1 MISTLAKRTPNEE
14 QQKAIY
20 HGGGKLLSAGAGS
33 GKTFVL
39 IEHLIY
45 LLSEVQKKSTSSEWN
60 KQISSELSKIVLMT
74 FTKKAAGE
82 MSVRMMK
89 RIEEIIEEFETNKSE
104 LDLAY
109 WSLVRQNLS
118 SLNITTIHGF
128 CHRLL
133 RLGFWSDFPQE
144 INLVSAIEHKDKI
157 QKIFDKWFGENQ
169 KSLDPIFLASS
180 HSLLAAMIEIFSSP
194 ELRVLWSN
202 PKSSDSAKVEID
214 QFFLQLIDV
223 KGYGA
228 LFEDSMDL
236 AAPEKEKAKKW
247 YELLIQ
253 FNEVLTNHGLVSA
266 SNYQAYTDFFKTISR
281 FPVTNSKEISFHQKV
296 TLDAIREFKNDLN
309 ELSEDLRALSENF
322 EIYKKWVATIS
333 QLFKYID
340 SHYFEIDGFSFSDLE
355 YYVLEGLKKPEVLA
369 KVQESFSY
377 FIVDEFQDTSFIQ
390 FEILKNLIGS
400 KSEKIFCVGDRKQ
413 AIYGFRG
420 GELQVF
426 ADCAQL
432 LGVENNYFLK
442 KNFRS
447 FSSIIEFNNQLFEQV
462 FPLGLKYEGI
472 DPHSV
477 EMEMQV
483 IPDKAEVTL
492 GEVVALKTEITGNNS
507 DIDLDQIESTILSEH
522 IKILLARTDLQTICV
537 LYRKLKPSSLLLE
550 HLLNNDIAFA
560 AQIKIRFA
568 DDPLINIFLYL
579 IELHLNKNDL
589 IKKASTLTLIRTLL
603 TILEVKS
610 FDNFLIDQFYVD
622 LKILGLRLSF
632 HKFVFAIGL
641 SNSFHAQNAELIDAI
656 CRLTKED
663 IVRVYHLLKN
673 DEGEDYACEMMSGEA
688 GINGKKRVIIMSAH
702 ASKGLEFDAVLLGG
716 VHTNGRYNGMK
727 DHVGK
732 FPHSFKWKKT
742 FDQKRFFKSPFY
754 HLESEI
760 LTLKDFSESKRL
772 LYVACTRAVKH
783 LAYADLWSVVKDTP
797 KDLYTYDNSWIQAL
811 RLNNTPRIDCSI
823 LNLAQERVDI
833 SLLQRDP
840 LGMLASEGK
849 FSLGLISELSVT
861 RLATIADCP
870 FKFYL
875 QNICK
880 IDAEK
885 KAPAFNFDE
894 EESESESEIFYSSKK
909 RGTEVHSCLSK
920 LFLKEIDLSKVP
932 LKEKEKIS
940 WAYALG
946 DRFQN
951 KYEVISERMI
961 KFSFFGQMI
970 SGTPDLVFVDK
981 DQEIVVWDFKT
992 GIRNPEGEASYWF
1005 QLMSYAYAYA
1015 KLKQFT
1021 PDKKIELSLLY
1032 LDQAEVATKNLSL
1045 NEITQ
1050 SLFAFW
1056 RKTESLNQVN
1066 PDHCSHCE
1074 YTSICRKGEKSTHL
1088 SK

>member
-1 MISTLAKRTPNEE
+1 MISILSKRSPNEE
-14 QQKAIY
+14 QQKAIF
-20 HGGGKLLSAGAGS
+20 HSGGKLLSAGAGS

-45 LLSEVQKKSTSSEWN
+45 LLSQVQKNTASSDWSKS
-60 KQISSELSKIVLMT
+60 ISFELSKIVLMT
-74 FTKKAAGE
+74 FTKKASGE

-89 RIEEIIEEFETNKSE
+89 RIEEILEEARADDDGSDFIF
-104 LDLAY
+104 
-109 WSLVRQNLS
+109 WSQVRQNLS

-133 RLGFWSDFPQE
+133 RLGFWSEFPQD
-144 INLVSAIEHKDKI
+144 INLVSSIEHKDKL
-157 QKIFDKWFGENQ
+157 QKIFDKWFAENQ
-169 KSLDPIFLASS
+169 KTLDPIFLASS

-194 ELRVLWSN
+194 ELRVLWTD
-202 PKSSDSAKVEID
+202 PKSSISSEIEID
-214 QFFLQLIDV
+214 HFFSQLIDV
-223 KGYGA
+223 KGYRS
-228 LFEDSMDL
+228 LFEDSIDL
-236 AAPEKEKAKKW
+236 QAPEKEKSKKW
-247 YELLIQ
+247 YDLLIQ
-253 FNEVLTNHGLVSA
+253 FNEIMINHGLISS
-266 SNYQAYTDFFKTISR
+266 SNYLMYGEFFKTISR
-281 FPVTNSKEISFHQKV
+281 FPVTNSKEILAHQKE
-296 TLDAIREFKNDLN
+296 TLNAIREFKNDLK
-309 ELSEDLRALSENF
+309 ELTEDLKALSENF

-333 QLFKYID
+333 SLFQYIN

-355 YYVLEGLKKPEVLA
+355 YYVLEGLKKTEVLA
-369 KVQESFSY
+369 KVQERFTY

-400 KSEKIFCVGDRKQ
+400 NSEKIFCVGDRKQ

-432 LGVENNYFLK
+432 LGSDNNYFLK
-442 KNFRS
+442 NNFRS
-447 FSSIIEFNNQLFEQV
+447 LSSIIEFNNQLFEQV
-462 FPLGLKYEGI
+462 FPLGLKFEGL

-477 EMEMQV
+477 EMEAQV
-483 IPDKAEVTL
+483 IPTKDSDQS
-492 GEVVALKTEITGNNS
+492 GEVVALRSEITGNNS
-507 DIDLDQIESTILSEH
+507 DLDLDQLESMVLSEH
-522 IKILLARTDLQTICV
+522 IKKLLLNNDYQTICI

-550 HLLNNDIAFA
+550 HLLASDIAFG
-560 AQIKIRFA
+560 AQIKIKFS
-568 DDPLINIFLYL
+568 DDPLINLFLYL

-589 IKKASTLTLIRTLL
+589 NKKASTFILLQTLL
-603 TILEVKS
+603 TILDVTT
-610 FDNFLIDQFYVD
+610 FNHDLIDQFYVD

-688 GINGKKRVIIMSAH
+688 GANANKRIIIMSAH

-727 DHVGK
+727 NHVGK

-783 LAYADLWSVVKDTP
+783 LAFADLWSVVKDAP

-811 RLNNTPRIDCSI
+811 RLNNTFRIESSLPNVD
-823 LNLAQERVDI
+823 QERVDI
-833 SLLQRDP
+833 SLIQRDP
-840 LGMLASEGK
+840 LGMLAHKRNS
-849 FSLGLISELSVT
+849 SLGLISELSVT

-880 IDAEK
+880 IDSVEK
-885 KAPAFNFDE
+885 VPSFRLDE
-894 EESESESEIFYSSKK
+894 EVDSEVEVFYSSKK
-909 RGTEVHSCLSK
+909 RGTEVHSILSK
-920 LFLKEIDLSKVP
+920 LFLNEIELSNVP
-932 LKEKEKIS
+932 TKEKAKIL
-940 WAYALG
+940 WAYNLAN
-946 DRFQN
+946 RFQN
-951 KYEVISERMI
+951 KFEVISERMI

-970 SGTPDLVFVDK
+970 SGTPDLVFIDK
-981 DQEIVVWDFKT
+981 DEEIVVWDFKT

-1015 KLKQFT
+1015 NLAQFT

-1032 LDQAEVATKNLSL
+1032 LDQSEVATKNISL

-1050 SLFAFW
+1050 ILFSNW

-1066 PDHCSHCE
+1066 PDHCPHCE
-1074 YTSICRKGEKSTHL
+1074 YSSICRKGEKSTPL
-1088 SK
+1088 PK